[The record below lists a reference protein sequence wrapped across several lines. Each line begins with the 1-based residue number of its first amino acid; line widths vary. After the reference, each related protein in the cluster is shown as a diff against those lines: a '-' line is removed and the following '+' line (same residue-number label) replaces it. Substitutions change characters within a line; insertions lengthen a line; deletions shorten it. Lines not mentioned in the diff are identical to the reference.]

1 MPAWKTIIT
10 WDGSCENVRSTR
22 HPPFAVCHFWFA
34 ICHFWFAVP
43 EPTSSSPQPPTVNSR
58 GPALI
63 EALAF

>member
-1 MPAWKTIIT
+1 V
-10 WDGSCENVRSTR
+10 ENNHHLGRIMRECQINS
-22 HPPFAVCHFWFA
+22 PSAICHFWFA

-43 EPTSSSPQPPTVNSR
+43 EPTSSSPQPSTVNSS